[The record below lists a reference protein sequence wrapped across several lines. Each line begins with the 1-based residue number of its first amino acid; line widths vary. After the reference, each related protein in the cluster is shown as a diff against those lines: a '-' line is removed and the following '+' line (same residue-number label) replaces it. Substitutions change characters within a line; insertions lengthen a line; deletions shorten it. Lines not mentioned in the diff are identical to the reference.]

1 MKVSIENLGPI
12 KGADLELGDVTIVI
26 GPNASG
32 KSFLSTLFFSLFKNN
47 VPLEIIRR
55 YKKIPEIKQGEINI
69 NSLITEVEGILSL
82 AFKYS
87 LERTFGTEYKN
98 LITFNEKSSK
108 ILFSNDMGEILI
120 EMGEDFRVKV
130 TLNKELHAVINYIED
145 DKLPIGQIASN
156 VKVKDS
162 IFSISIIYGSQPI
175 DIPLKVDENLLKLLA
190 FDSLIDAFLAQ
201 FFHGYFPAVFLP
213 TERNLAISNFIG
225 YLSRSLI
232 TKIPN
237 NVDKPSVRLYL
248 NMLLQSMLALRG
260 KKFEIKLGNDEIIY
274 EIKEPFLLEIYNKDG
289 SKIPISLL
297 SSGYSQVIPL
307 DILVKRGRFVI
318 IEEPELNLHA
328 GAQVDIANYLSSL
341 KNKKMFITTHSDIFT
356 IQMAINHVKKKEET
370 LNIYL
375 LNKGTVQKIEYTEKG
390 DVEEIPTIT
399 DVIRNQVKEIYG
411 E

>member
-47 VPLEIIRR
+47 VPPKIIRR

-69 NSLITEVEGILSL
+69 NSLITDVEGILSL

-87 LERTFGTEYKN
+87 LERTFGTKYKN

-108 ILFSNDMGEILI
+108 ISFSNDMGEILI

-130 TLNKELHAVINYIED
+130 TLNKELYAVINYIED

-237 NVDKPSVRLYL
+237 NVEKPSVRLYL
-248 NMLLQSMLALRG
+248 NMLLQSMLALRD

-307 DILVKRGRFVI
+307 DILVKLGRFVI

>member
-1 MKVSIENLGPI
+1 
-12 KGADLELGDVTIVI
+12 
-26 GPNASG
+26 
-32 KSFLSTLFFSLFKNN
+32 
-47 VPLEIIRR
+47 
-55 YKKIPEIKQGEINI
+55 
-69 NSLITEVEGILSL
+69 
-82 AFKYS
+82 
-87 LERTFGTEYKN
+87 
-98 LITFNEKSSK
+98 
-108 ILFSNDMGEILI
+108 
-120 EMGEDFRVKV
+120 
-130 TLNKELHAVINYIED
+130 
-145 DKLPIGQIASN
+145 
-156 VKVKDS
+156 
-162 IFSISIIYGSQPI
+162 
-175 DIPLKVDENLLKLLA
+175 
-190 FDSLIDAFLAQ
+190 
-201 FFHGYFPAVFLP
+201 
-213 TERNLAISNFIG
+213 
-225 YLSRSLI
+225 
-232 TKIPN
+232 
-237 NVDKPSVRLYL
+237 
-248 NMLLQSMLALRG
+248 MLLQSMLALRG

-274 EIKEPFLLEIYNKDG
+274 KIKEPFLLEIYNKDG

-399 DVIRNQVKEIYG
+399 DVIRNQVKQIYG

>member
-1 MKVSIENLGPI
+1 
-12 KGADLELGDVTIVI
+12 
-26 GPNASG
+26 
-32 KSFLSTLFFSLFKNN
+32 
-47 VPLEIIRR
+47 
-55 YKKIPEIKQGEINI
+55 
-69 NSLITEVEGILSL
+69 
-82 AFKYS
+82 
-87 LERTFGTEYKN
+87 
-98 LITFNEKSSK
+98 
-108 ILFSNDMGEILI
+108 MGEILI

-156 VKVKDS
+156 VEVKDS
-162 IFSISIIYGSQPI
+162 ISSISIIYGSQPI
-175 DIPLKVDENLLKLLA
+175 DIPLKVDENLLKLVA
-190 FDSLIDAFLAQ
+190 FDSLIYTFLAQ
-201 FFHGYFPAVFLP
+201 FFHGYLPAVFLP
-213 TERNLAISNFIG
+213 TERNLALSNFIG

-237 NVDKPSVRLYL
+237 NVDKPAIRLYL

-274 EIKEPFLLEIYNKDG
+274 KIKEPFLLEVYNKDG